1 MRNFRFTRN
10 LIIICLVFG
19 LAFFF
24 MPMAASSDDE
34 QISEANV
41 VVAGDLLCLAG
52 QLSAAK
58 NGSSWNFDYVF
69 KNISP
74 IIKSAD
80 FSIANLETSVGGK
93 EMGVTKY
100 NQEGNPIINAPVEF
114 LDSVKK
120 AGFQYLVTANNHSFD
135 LKDEGREKTIK
146 ILDRYGFYHGGTYLS
161 EYYRDN
167 ISIVRVNG
175 ISIAILP
182 YTQMVNTGTEAYK
195 KTGKMYKLNLI
206 DFDLIEKDIKEA
218 RRRNADIVLL
228 YVHWGKEN
236 VQTANAYQKETA
248 RKLAELGADVIIG
261 SHSHTVQPAEFIDT
275 PDGRKVFVIYSMGN
289 FISSMARDINQDA
302 LLLNLHM
309 TKKDGKSYIDKITYM
324 CITNGMEGG
333 KLYAALPSRIMI
345 EKGRQVSKMNG
356 SINRTLAV
364 INGVIDEVD
373 CFDYVVWE

>member
-1 MRNFRFTRN
+1 MKSSIFLRN
-10 LIIICLVFG
+10 LLILCLVFAM
-19 LAFFF
+19 AFLY
-24 MPMAASSDDE
+24 MPSQVRSDDE
-34 QISEANV
+34 EVSEANV

-58 NGSSWNFDYVF
+58 SGSSWNFDYVF

-74 IIKSAD
+74 IVRSAD

-114 LDSVKK
+114 LDAIKK
-120 AGFQYLVTANNHSFD
+120 CGFQYLVTANNHSFD

-228 YVHWGKEN
+228 YVHWGTEN

-248 RKLAELGADVIIG
+248 KKLAELGADIIIG
-261 SHSHTVQPAEFIDT
+261 SHSHTVQPAAYIDT
-275 PDGRKVFVIYSMGN
+275 SDGRKVFVIYSMGN
-289 FISSMARDINQDA
+289 FISSMARDVNQDA

-309 TKKDGKSYIDKITYM
+309 MKNSSGSSIDRITYM
-324 CITNGMEGG
+324 CITNGTQDG

-345 EKGRQVSKMNG
+345 EKGRQVSKMKG
-356 SINRTLAV
+356 SIERTVTV
-364 INGVIDEVD
+364 INGVIEEVD